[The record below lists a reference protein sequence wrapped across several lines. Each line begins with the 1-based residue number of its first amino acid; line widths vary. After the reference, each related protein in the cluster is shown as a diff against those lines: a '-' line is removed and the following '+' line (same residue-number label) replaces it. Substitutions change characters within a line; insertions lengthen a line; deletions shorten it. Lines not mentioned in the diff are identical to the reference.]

1 MRNTR
6 GLGSAD
12 GGEAA
17 GGEEKD
23 RHAKAAKEGGFAFA
37 AEGDCQKE
45 SPRELMRGVI
55 SSAWNP
61 RFENREMWG
70 TPAEAVPSRY
80 ELPDVPG
87 IPAFDCTR
95 GRTFRSM
102 KRGAPETT
110 PSTTK

>member
-45 SPRELMRGVI
+45 SPRELMREVI

-61 RFENREMWG
+61 
-70 TPAEAVPSRY
+70 
-80 ELPDVPG
+80 
-87 IPAFDCTR
+87 
-95 GRTFRSM
+95 TFR
-102 KRGAPETT
+102 KPGNVGH
-110 PSTTK
+110 PS